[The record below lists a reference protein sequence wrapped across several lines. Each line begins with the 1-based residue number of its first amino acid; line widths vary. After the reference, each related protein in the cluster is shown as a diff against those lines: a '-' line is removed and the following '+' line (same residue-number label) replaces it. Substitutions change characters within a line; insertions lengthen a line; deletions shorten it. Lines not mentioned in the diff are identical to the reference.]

1 MKISITE
8 TQYNNLLLNGYVV
21 NEGVNLSGYQE
32 EDFIEV
38 FLTFFRPW
46 VKQKHGDEIGSHPF
60 SILLDK
66 YIEEFSK
73 DFGIYYYQYGGRVK
87 KMVEAGKELV
97 KKGRH
102 SLPTLR
108 PSKKFTE
115 QHNRALNIATKLL
128 NLPSYVTLN
137 FTEEDYYE
145 VQIETKIDFLTA
157 IKDTSVKNPLS
168 EANKFTNQIKNFIT
182 DTMGIQVG
190 NPVEGKLKIMNYTN
204 IVGFDKWLLNFNKTF
219 KKEVKEKFKNT
230 DYRGMKVSLNNTKVE
245 IKLSFAR
252 YTSYRIKDSVSTFVK
267 EKIKEEGYNTNVFY
281 VTYP

>member
-73 DFGIYYYQYGGRVK
+73 DFELYYYQYGGRVK

-230 DYRGMKVSLNNTKVE
+230 DYRGMKVSLNNTQVE
-245 IKLSFAR
+245 LKLSFAR